1 MGSYSAVG
9 VCDQSFDLEA
19 VGVPAD
25 AHRDFWSSQGW
36 QEDLPAH
43 EGRCL
48 VVNHED
54 RRVYLV

>member
-25 AHRDFWSSQGW
+25 AHWNLRPPQSGQK
-36 QEDLPAH
+36 DLPAH
-43 EGRCL
+43 EGCGV
-48 VVNHED
+48 VVNDED
-54 RRVYLV
+54 RCIYMV